1 MPITKYW
8 VMGRFLTRLFALMG
22 ISITTVA
29 CYGTPY
35 DEYHEEWGT
44 SGRVVD
50 DKGNAISGIQLSLG
64 GDNDLSDD
72 DGRFSLRATG
82 GELLIQ
88 DIDGESNGGEF
99 AARRIILSE
108 SDHYLGDIKLER
120 LDD

>member
-1 MPITKYW
+1 
-8 VMGRFLTRLFALMG
+8 MG

-50 DKGNAISGIQLSLG
+50 DGGNAISGIQLTLN
-64 GDNDLSDD
+64 GDSDLSDE
-72 DGRFSLRATG
+72 DGRFSLSTAG
-82 GELLIQ
+82 GELFIQ
-88 DIDGESNGGEF
+88 DIDGESNGGKY

-108 SDHYLGDIKLER
+108 IDHHLGDIELER